1 MPAAR
6 ESFGSMLPA
15 SWFQR
20 DAPVVGRELLNKV
33 LVSRVPGDEVV
44 AGRII
49 EVEAYTQ
56 DDPAS
61 HTFGGPTPRN
71 RVMFGPPG
79 RLYVYL
85 SYGIHHCANV
95 VTAQDGVGQALLL
108 RAVTPV
114 HGIETIRLRRHG
126 RPDRELVDGPGKL
139 CEAFAI
145 DLGHYGTNLTDTHSP
160 VTVIDDGMEPPSTPV
175 IGPRIGISKGVETPW
190 RFRVPAGRGRD
201 GSVQRHWIQKP

>member
-1 MPAAR
+1 MRSDRKP
-6 ESFGSMLPA
+6 SGSVLPE

-20 DAPVVGRELLNKV
+20 DAPVVGLELLNKV
-33 LVSRVPGDEVV
+33 LVSRSADNKVV

-61 HTFGGPTPRN
+61 HTFGGLTPRN

-108 RAVTPV
+108 RAVVPV
-114 HGIETIRLRRHG
+114 SGIDTIRSRRHG
-126 RPDRELVDGPGKL
+126 RHDLELVDGPGKL
-139 CEAFAI
+139 CEAFAV
-145 DLGHYGTNLTDTHSP
+145 DLGHYGTNLTETHSP
-160 VTVIDDGMEPPSTPV
+160 VTVIDGGMEPPSSPI
-175 IGPRIGISKGVETPW
+175 IGPRVGISKGVDTLW
-190 RFRVPAGRGRD
+190 RFRVPAGRG
-201 GSVQRHWIQKP
+201 

>member
-1 MPAAR
+1 MRADRKP
-6 ESFGSMLPA
+6 SGSVLPE

-20 DAPVVGRELLNKV
+20 DAPVVGLELLNKV
-33 LVSRVPGDEVV
+33 LVSRSADNKVV

-61 HTFGGPTPRN
+61 HTFGGLTPRN

-108 RAVTPV
+108 RAVVPV
-114 HGIETIRLRRHG
+114 SGIDTIRSRRHG

-139 CEAFAI
+139 CEAFAV
-145 DLGHYGTNLTDTHSP
+145 DLGHYGTNLTETHSP
-160 VTVIDDGMEPPSTPV
+160 VTVIHDGMEPPSSPI
-175 IGPRIGISKGVETPW
+175 IGPRVGISKGVDTLW
-190 RFRVPAGRGRD
+190 RFRVPAGRG
-201 GSVQRHWIQKP
+201 